1 MWNRVCC
8 SSSGIL
14 FYNTRLSITQ
24 LMNTTKP
31 DMDEIETQ
39 TSRVEVFEQHLS
51 VMREFQDKI
60 QEIETEDVE
69 QVDGSLDEEDAA
81 NVTDSADTEEMRNEH
96 VLQQAKLGRQLQ
108 ELNNMLQ
115 KKQELASQMLQNDEQ
130 LLEMRQQYEV
140 SSHQFLYFILL
151 CLVI

>member
-1 MWNRVCC
+1 
-8 SSSGIL
+8 
-14 FYNTRLSITQ
+14 
-24 LMNTTKP
+24 
-31 DMDEIETQ
+31 MDEIETQ

>member
-8 SSSGIL
+8 SSSVIL

>member
-1 MWNRVCC
+1 
-8 SSSGIL
+8 
-14 FYNTRLSITQ
+14 
-24 LMNTTKP
+24 MNTTKP